1 MLLSLIDMRTR
12 AIRNWSRAHT
22 ILYRATGG
30 RFGRRARGMEYLL
43 LTTTGR
49 RSGKRHTVPLLYL
62 REDPSL
68 AVIAS
73 FGGKP
78 RHPDWYWNLRQ
89 DPNVDVQVEGERFTA
104 TAREADAEERARL
117 WPRAVAVWPGY
128 AVYQKR
134 TDRQI
139 AIVILDRT
147 VDSDK

>member
-1 MLLSLIDMRTR
+1 
-12 AIRNWSRAHT
+12 
-22 ILYRATGG
+22 
-30 RFGRRARGMEYLL
+30 MEYLL

-49 RSGKRHTVPLLYL
+49 RSGQRHTVPLLYL
-62 REDPSL
+62 REDPSV

-78 RHPDWYWNLRQ
+78 SHPDWYWNLRQ

-134 TDRQI
+134 TDRRI
-139 AIVILDRT
+139 AIVILDRI

>member
-1 MLLSLIDMRTR
+1 MD
-12 AIRNWSRAHT
+12 
-22 ILYRATGG
+22 
-30 RFGRRARGMEYLL
+30 YLL

-62 REDPSL
+62 REGPSL

-78 RHPDWYWNLRQ
+78 RHPDWYWNLRKE
-89 DPNVDVQVEGERFTA
+89 PKVGVQVEGERFVA
-104 TAREADAEERARL
+104 KAREADAVERARL

-128 AVYQKR
+128 AEYQRR